1 MLRKKAKK
9 KVHKPSLWSARISDL
24 STGNR
29 PEHDFKG
36 PNKRKRYRKPD
47 EIYGDVS
54 IPDAARKE

>member
-9 KVHKPSLWSARISDL
+9 KVHKPSLWSSKSSGL
-24 STGNR
+24 SSSSR
-29 PEHDFKG
+29 AEHDFKG
-36 PNKRKRYRKPD
+36 SNTRKRYRKPD

>member
-9 KVHKPSLWSARISDL
+9 KVHKPSLWSARNTLL
-24 STGNR
+24 SPGNR

-36 PNKRKRYRKPD
+36 PNKHKQHRKPD

-54 IPDAARKE
+54 IPDTARKE

>member
-9 KVHKPSLWSARISDL
+9 KVHKPSLWSAKNTDL
-24 STGNR
+24 SSANR

-36 PNKRKRYRKPD
+36 PNKSKRHRKPD

>member
-9 KVHKPSLWSARISDL
+9 KVHKPSLWSAKNSEFSFGSRA
-24 STGNR
+24 
-29 PEHDFKG
+29 EHDFKG

-54 IPDAARKE
+54 IPDASRKE